1 MVDLILPLHFAIVC
15 LLLKGT
21 RILGNDKWIFQ
32 NFDSFS
38 VVTVSKTGCTST
50 LLLFTSGPK
59 MFDPNILLN
68 PFKEMKSWPLTHIDF
83 HNILPPYRKIGLSRE
98 HHNHLSYG
106 NSILFNAFRSRS
118 PLVVISAI
126 LWRRRDIF
134 SPSSL
139 LAKIAPLRRLASDN
153 HHWINITHFHT
164 CCAKL

>member
-38 VVTVSKTGCTST
+38 VVTVSKTGFT

-59 MFDPNILLN
+59 RFDPNILLTL
-68 PFKEMKSWPLTHIDF
+68 FKEMKSRPLTHIDF

-126 LWRRRDIF
+126 LWRRRDIV
-134 SPSSL
+134 SPSI
-139 LAKIAPLRRLASDN
+139 LAKIAPLRRLASEN
-153 HHWINITHFHT
+153 HHHFGST
-164 CCAKL
+164 